1 MGYGYRIDPSS
12 RCDLII
18 LLHFCP
24 SVPSISLKLY
34 FYIFFPISGDVWLF
48 TPLATSFE
56 SPCVQLFTFK
66 IKLTCTQTLHSRLL
80 RFLTAFSKHEKL
92 DVTSHIGSALY
103 WTLDITLR
111 QALSCMC
118 PLKNCV
124 NVAGQVGR
132 AYPIL
137 YHWALPHLCQLIKDA
152 RQQGCSLIF
161 VFPYVCVGLS
171 WLVGY
176 SHALF
181 LSHFW
186 IWRGE

>member
-34 FYIFFPISGDVWLF
+34 FYIFFPISGDLWLF
-48 TPLATSFE
+48 TPLASSFE
-56 SPCVQLFTFK
+56 SPCVQMFTFK

-111 QALSCMC
+111 
-118 PLKNCV
+118 
-124 NVAGQVGR
+124 

-137 YHWALPHLCQLIKDA
+137 CHWALPHLCQLIKDA

-161 VFPYVCVGLS
+161 VPTCLCRFVPVG
-171 WLVGY
+171 WLQSCTVFE
-176 SHALF
+176 SF
-181 LSHFW
+181 LDLERRVIPRESPVECFTCAH
-186 IWRGE
+186 RTGVTLK